1 MKKVTILS
9 VKTIIRRILPFL
21 AAAAAVFPAGCEMN
35 SDMDLPLNVNS
46 NAYSL
51 SSSAGITRIPIYSTG
66 EWSVRLSEEVEWAS
80 IDRLGGRGNGTI
92 LFKYASNYGVPRAV
106 DVLFSGNGREQ
117 VIRMTQAGKDP
128 EMNLAVNRMEL
139 FADAWSAAVTLDNN
153 LREHC
158 AEIRDTVVYSIVPGE
173 DDDPE
178 DLPAPDEAW
187 VEDLRIDGGNLRF
200 RTLANTTTHA
210 RKAVVTLRYTDAL
223 EQEHTSSIT
232 LEQSTEP
239 ARILFTPDR
248 VKVTR
253 KAATVRADMTHNL
266 GSFITSVICT
276 PVYEGGSEG
285 WISGFSM
292 ADNVFSCEI
301 AENDTG
307 APRTA
312 SVGFELKSEDG
323 SVTLTPAEPFVV
335 EQTYEVDYRLLIAG
349 SSGSVVIDDPNA
361 FIEGYVISDKDNAN
375 VETTPNTAP
384 NATDYGVNARTAYV
398 EMLDGSYGFRLQ
410 MQTAQ
415 DNTLD
420 RYQYVRLSLDGL
432 TLTKEADPERY
443 TLSGVTA
450 GHILEQAD
458 GSPDDLPLKERSIGQ
473 LTDDDLYTCVRL
485 RDVEFALPDGAYT
498 NVNEGYFGTA
508 NHTSCVPR
516 ALCDANGGLLYL
528 LVNNKTPWRRDGTAM
543 PAGNGALTGIIVHD
557 LQPRYGYTNE
567 GYIGR
572 YAIRVLEK
580 SDIEIPASSASS
592 KRRTLVEWNWED
604 GVLKKNADQT
614 FAPDSGEGSL
624 WCTDPSATAAT
635 DNEYNGLST
644 TDNFGK
650 RALKFEN
657 TYWWNF
663 DRNEGYAVALR
674 FSTEGVGS
682 QLTLNFTNSQ
692 GNAGGT
698 SIYGPVYWQIEYST
712 DGRTFTLLPGST
724 FCARP
729 FVFWSATMTYC
740 ATPGY
745 ADRVFVLPES
755 LCNRPEVT
763 ILIKAAGTQCIAGNA
778 ATVEQGD
785 AGTITEDMAANRR
798 SPMRFGTIS
807 VKCNK

>member
-1 MKKVTILS
+1 MKKETFIHM
-9 VKTIIRRILPFL
+9 KTIIRRIFPLL
-21 AAAAAVFPAGCEMN
+21 AAAVLGLPAGCEMN

-51 SSSAGITRIPIYSTG
+51 PSSAGITRIPIYSTG
-66 EWSVRLSEEVEWAS
+66 EWSVRLSEEVDWAS

-92 LFKYASNYGVPRAV
+92 IFKYAPNYGVPRAV

-117 VIRMTQAGKDP
+117 AIRMTQAGEDP
-128 EMNLAVNRMEL
+128 EMNLDVNRLEL
-139 FADAWSAAVTLDNN
+139 FADAWSAAVALNNN
-153 LREHC
+153 LKEHYT
-158 AEIRDTVVYSIVPGE
+158 EIRDTVVYSIIPGE

-187 VEDLRIDGGNLRF
+187 VDGLQIDGEYLRF

-210 RKAVVTLRYTDAL
+210 RKAVVTLSYTDAM
-223 EQEHTSSIT
+223 EQEHTSTIT
-232 LEQSTEP
+232 LEQGIEQ
-239 ARILFTPDR
+239 ARILFSPEQA
-248 VKVTR
+248 KVTR
-253 KAATVRADMTHNL
+253 KATTVRADMTHNL
-266 GSFITSVICT
+266 GSFITSVTCT
-276 PVYEGGSEG
+276 PVYEGTSEG
-285 WISGFSM
+285 WISNLST

-301 AENDTG
+301 AENESG

-312 SVGFELKSEDG
+312 SVHFELKSEDG
-323 SVTLTPAEPFVV
+323 SLTLTPAEPFLI

-349 SSGSVVIDDPNA
+349 ASGSVVIDDPSA

-375 VETTPNTAP
+375 VETTPNSAP

-398 EMLDGSYGFRLQ
+398 EMLDGSYGFRLR
-410 MQTAQ
+410 MQTEE

-420 RYQYVRLSLDGL
+420 RYQYVRLSLNGL

-450 GHILEQAD
+450 GHILEQVD
-458 GSPDDLPLKERSIGQ
+458 GSESDLPVKEKSIGQ
-473 LTDDDLYTCVRL
+473 LTDDDLYTYVRL
-485 RDVEFALPDGAYT
+485 RDVEFAIPDGAYT

-516 ALCDANGGLLYL
+516 ALCDANGGLLYM
-528 LVNNKTPWRRDGTAM
+528 LVNNKTPWRRDGTGM
-543 PAGNGALTGIIVHD
+543 PAGNGALSGIIVHD
-557 LQPRYGYTNE
+557 LLPRYGYTNE

-572 YAIRVLEK
+572 YSIRELEK
-580 SDIEIPASSASS
+580 EDIEIPATSASS
-592 KRRTLVEWNWED
+592 ERRTLVEWNWED
-604 GVLKKNADQT
+604 GVLKKNADLT

-644 TDNFGK
+644 TNNFGK

-663 DRNEGYAVALR
+663 DQNEGYAVALR
-674 FSTEGVGS
+674 FSTEGAGS

-712 DGRTFTLLPGST
+712 DGQTFTTLPEST

-755 LCNRPEVT
+755 LCNQPEVT
-763 ILIKAAGTQCIAGNA
+763 ILIKAAGTQCIASNT

-785 AGTITEDMAANRR
+785 TGTITSDMATNKR